1 MIVVRIVMCMSC
13 VYADIRLTVFVLYV
27 YALMSF
33 SSPWNLL
40 PHKSVLSV
48 GDLRVLFT
56 YALLSKVERDEE
68 KLKRT

>member
-1 MIVVRIVMCMSC
+1 MCMSC
-13 VYADIRLTVFVLYV
+13 VYADVCLTVSVLYV

-40 PHKSVLSV
+40 PHKSVTSV

-56 YALLSKVERDEE
+56 LLFKGENE
-68 KLKRT
+68 KKRRE

>member
-1 MIVVRIVMCMSC
+1 MSC
-13 VYADIRLTVFVLYV
+13 VYADVCLTVFVLYV

-40 PHKSVLSV
+40 PHKSVTSV

-56 YALLSKVERDEE
+56 LLFKGENE
-68 KLKRT
+68 KKRRE

>member
-1 MIVVRIVMCMSC
+1 MSC
-13 VYADIRLTVFVLYV
+13 VYADVCLTVSVLYV

-40 PHKSVLSV
+40 PHKSVTSV

-56 YALLSKVERDEE
+56 LLFKGENE
-68 KLKRT
+68 KKRRE

>member
-1 MIVVRIVMCMSC
+1 MCMSC
-13 VYADIRLTVFVLYV
+13 VYADVCLTVFVLYV

-40 PHKSVLSV
+40 PHKSVTSV

-56 YALLSKVERDEE
+56 LLFKGENE
-68 KLKRT
+68 KKRRE